1 LYRKVKSH
9 VLYERGADEVN
20 ANNVS
25 DSLIR
30 IELITHFHR
39 YPGLECSPVDIAEAI
54 GRDLSRVEFQMKKLV
69 QLRILDERPCEEG
82 NRYRYIPPLS
92 VMSFMGKN
100 GSQMSENAT
109 ELVEQD
115 GELAG

>member
-1 LYRKVKSH
+1 M
-9 VLYERGADEVN
+9 N

-54 GRDLSRVEFQMKKLV
+54 GRDLRRVECQMKKLV
-69 QLRILDERPCEEG
+69 QLRILDERPSGEG
-82 NRYRYIPPLS
+82 SRYRYIPPLS
-92 VMSFMGKN
+92 VLSFMGKSDN
-100 GSQMSENAT
+100 QVSESST
-109 ELVEQD
+109 ELVEHG